1 LYLLRKDLKMTK
13 QQATRWIYL
22 RENNIFKMLDDLE
35 YEELIRL
42 NHLVMEESHKI
53 HNNNML
59 GEKK

>member
-1 LYLLRKDLKMTK
+1 MTK